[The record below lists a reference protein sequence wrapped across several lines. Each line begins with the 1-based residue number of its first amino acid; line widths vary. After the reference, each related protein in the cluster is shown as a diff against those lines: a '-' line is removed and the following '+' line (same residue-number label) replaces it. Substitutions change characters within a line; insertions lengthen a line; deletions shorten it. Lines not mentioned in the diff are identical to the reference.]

1 MTATLQTPLAE
12 VPAGLRQPG
21 GRKLGY
27 ARVST
32 NDQEPEAQ
40 ELRLIADGC
49 ERVWTDKGASGAK
62 ASRPEWDKLRA
73 ELRPGDTLVAIRLD
87 RIGRSVGNLVE
98 VAESLDANGVA
109 LRVLDQSIDTST
121 PTGRLLFHML
131 AAIAEFERD
140 LIIERTKDG
149 QAVVRANG
157 NLRRSFGGPAPLGL
171 RDPGPADDDSRD
183 WITDERAAA
192 MLTRIA
198 DAILPGPNGSES
210 LASAFAT
217 ERATWDEPMTD
228 DSGREVNEK
237 MVRAALRRPATAG
250 LLSADDEFPVIA
262 DPPMDLALWR
272 KVRALFDSR
281 RAPGRPVSDGETYWA
296 GPLLRCD
303 QCGNQL
309 SGSLHRPRD
318 SRGKVIDGATPV
330 PYYRC
335 GNAHKALGVTRP
347 CKSVSIQA
355 EPVNEAIMTAV
366 LAWAGSSRHLRA
378 AARRGEGV
386 ASERQRIENELAGW
400 LAQMEALLP
409 TQRYVPPSSFAE
421 ARDAIAREID
431 RLEAE
436 RDALDTEAGA
446 SVVVLRDLDWPNMS
460 GAERRQYAREVMVT
474 PVVVRKG
481 RGGGRPLPASERFDL
496 VPYTESEAA

>member
-1 MTATLQTPLAE
+1 MTTTLATPLAN
-12 VPAGLRQPG
+12 VPAGLTKPG

-32 NDQEPEAQ
+32 DDQEPQAQ
-40 ELRLIADGC
+40 ELRLVADGC

-62 ASRPEWDKLRA
+62 ASRPAWDELRR

-87 RIGRSVGNLVE
+87 RIGRSVANLVE
-98 VAESLDANGVA
+98 VAEALDANA
-109 LRVLDQSIDTST
+109 ITLRVLDQSIDTST

-140 LIIERTKDG
+140 LIIERTRDG
-149 QAVVRANG
+149 QAVVRAKG

-183 WITDERAAA
+183 WEADDEIAA

-198 DAILPGPNGSES
+198 DAILPGPNGQES
-210 LASAFAT
+210 LSAAWAA
-217 ERATWDEPMTD
+217 ERAMWDEPITD

-237 MVRAALRRPATAG
+237 MIRSALRRPATAG
-250 LLSADDEFPVIA
+250 LLNADDEFPVLA

-281 RAPGRPVSDGETYWA
+281 RAPGRPTSDDDPYWA
-296 GPLLRCD
+296 GPLLRCSL
-303 QCGNQL
+303 CGNQL

-335 GNAHKALGVTRP
+335 ANAHKKLGVDKP
-347 CKSVSIQA
+347 CKRVSIQA
-355 EPVNEAIMTAV
+355 EPVNEALETAV
-366 LAWAGSSRHLRA
+366 LAWAGSSKHLAA
-378 AARRGEGV
+378 AARRTEGV

-400 LAQMEALLP
+400 NAQMVALLP
-409 TQRYVPPSSFAE
+409 TQRYVPAANFAE
-421 ARDAIAREID
+421 ARDSIANEID
-431 RLEAE
+431 RLEAQ
-436 RDALDTEAGA
+436 RDALGTEAGLT
-446 SVVVLRDLDWPNMS
+446 VVAMSNLDWPNMP
-460 GAERRQYAREVMVT
+460 GTERRQYARETIAT
-474 PVVVRKG
+474 PIVVRPG
-481 RGGGRPLPASERFDL
+481 RGGGNPLPAAERFDL
-496 VPYTESEAA
+496 LPFSESVAA